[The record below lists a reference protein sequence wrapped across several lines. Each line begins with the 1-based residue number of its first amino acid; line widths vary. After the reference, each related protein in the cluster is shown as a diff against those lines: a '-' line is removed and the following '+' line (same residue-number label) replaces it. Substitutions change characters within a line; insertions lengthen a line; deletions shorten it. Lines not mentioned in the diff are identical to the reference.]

1 MSFKEIL
8 VPVDFSETSLHA
20 IRQAVRV
27 ARESN
32 GRLTLVHIGV
42 VPYVDA
48 GPFGASIPAALI
60 AAHDQMAAERM
71 HALQRVAKEEI
82 PDGMP
87 VRFKVREGFPP
98 EEILA
103 EAEEGKQ
110 DLICIG
116 THGRTG
122 VERVIL
128 GSVAERVIRGAKVPV
143 LVTR

>member
-20 IRQAVRV
+20 VRLAVQV
-27 ARESN
+27 AREN
-32 GRLTLVHIGV
+32 AGRISLLHIGV
-42 VPYVDA
+42 IPYVDA
-48 GPFGASIPAALI
+48 GPFGASVPTALI
-60 AAHDQMAAERM
+60 AAHDEMAAERM
-71 HALQRVAKEEI
+71 HALQRVAREEI
-82 PDGMP
+82 PEVMP
-87 VRFKVREGFPP
+87 VRYKVREGFPP
-98 EEILA
+98 EEILT
-103 EAEEGKQ
+103 EADDCKA
-110 DLICIG
+110 DVICIG